1 MPSQGG
7 IKTSALSINRL
18 CQNPCKFFVWNLIL
32 YKSKVQVLLIFR
44 EVWTK
49 LKIASP
55 ALAWGGAIMLFAS
68 LITLGLS
75 VIDPRLFQGVSVW
88 HKPWKFQ
95 ISTVLY
101 WWSLAWFISYFGTSE
116 QFSLSRRFIV
126 WMSLIAGLFEV
137 VYISWQA
144 AFGLASHYNLSSPF
158 YSAMY
163 TAMGVFA
170 VLLTSTSGVLGYRV
184 LRDRSQTYA
193 TSEALRHAIGW
204 GLIISSVL
212 GIATGAI
219 LGGRT
224 TSGGHWVGGTTN
236 DALGLMVLNWSRDGG
251 DLRVAHFFALH
262 AMQILPVMAMLFFWL
277 TPNMSPNTS
286 KQFIWLLAVGYAGF
300 CIFTLMQALRGTPFL
315 S

>member
-1 MPSQGG
+1 
-7 IKTSALSINRL
+7 
-18 CQNPCKFFVWNLIL
+18 LI
-32 YKSKVQVLLIFR
+32 KSKVQILIIFK

-75 VIDPRLFQGVSVW
+75 VFDHRLFQGVSVW

-101 WWSLAWFISYFGTSE
+101 WWSLAWFISYFGTTE

-137 VYISWQA
+137 VYISWQG
-144 AFGLASHYNLSSPF
+144 AFGLASHYNTSSPF
-158 YSAMY
+158 YGAMY
-163 TAMGVFA
+163 TAMAVFA
-170 VLLTSTSGVLGYRV
+170 VLLTSTSGVLGYTV
-184 LRDRSQTYA
+184 LRAHSQTYA
-193 TSEALRHAIGW
+193 TSVALRHAIGW

-212 GIATGAI
+212 GIVTGAI

-224 TSGGHWVGGTTN
+224 NSGGHWVGGTTN

-262 AMQILPVMAMLFFWL
+262 AMQILPVMAVLFICL

-286 KQFIWLLAVGYAGF
+286 KRFIWLLAAGYAGF
-300 CIFTLMQALRGTPFL
+300 CIFTLKQALSGTPFL
-315 S
+315 G

>member
-1 MPSQGG
+1 M
-7 IKTSALSINRL
+7 I
-18 CQNPCKFFVWNLIL
+18 
-32 YKSKVQVLLIFR
+32 KSKVQVLLVFK

-55 ALAWGGAIMLFAS
+55 ALAWGGAIMLIAS

-75 VIDPRLFQGVSVW
+75 EFDPRLFQGVSVW

-95 ISTVLY
+95 ISTVFY
-101 WWSLAWFISYFGTSE
+101 WWSLAWFISYFGTTE
-116 QFSLSRRFIV
+116 QLSLSRRFIV

-137 VYISWQA
+137 IYISWQG
-144 AFGLASHYNLSSPF
+144 AFGLASHYNTGSPF
-158 YSAMY
+158 YGAMY

-184 LRDRSQTYA
+184 LREHSQTYA

-212 GIATGAI
+212 GIVTGAI

-224 TSGGHWVGGTTN
+224 NSGGHWVGGTTN

-262 AMQILPVMAMLFFWL
+262 AMQILPVMAMLFICL

-286 KQFIWLLAVGYAGF
+286 KRFIWLLAAGYAGF
-300 CIFTLMQALRGTPFL
+300 CIFTLKQALSGTPFPG
-315 S
+315 

>member
-1 MPSQGG
+1 
-7 IKTSALSINRL
+7 
-18 CQNPCKFFVWNLIL
+18 LI
-32 YKSKVQVLLIFR
+32 KSKVQILIIFK

-75 VIDPRLFQGVSVW
+75 VFDHRLFQGVSVW

-101 WWSLAWFISYFGTSE
+101 WWSLTWFISYFGTTE

-137 VYISWQA
+137 VYISWQG
-144 AFGLASHYNLSSPF
+144 AFGLASHYNTSSPF
-158 YSAMY
+158 YGAMF
-163 TAMGVFA
+163 TAMAVFA
-170 VLLTSTSGVLGYRV
+170 VLLTSTSGVLGYTV
-184 LRDRSQTYA
+184 LRAHSQTYA
-193 TSEALRHAIGW
+193 TSVALRHAIGW

-212 GIATGAI
+212 GIVTGAI

-224 TSGGHWVGGTTN
+224 NSGGHWVGGTTN

-262 AMQILPVMAMLFFWL
+262 AMQILPVMAVLFICL

-286 KQFIWLLAVGYAGF
+286 KRFIWLLAAGYAGF
-300 CIFTLMQALRGTPFL
+300 CIFTLKQALSGIPFL
-315 S
+315 G

>member
-1 MPSQGG
+1 
-7 IKTSALSINRL
+7 
-18 CQNPCKFFVWNLIL
+18 
-32 YKSKVQVLLIFR
+32 
-44 EVWTK
+44 
-49 LKIASP
+49 
-55 ALAWGGAIMLFAS
+55 MLFAS

-144 AFGLASHYNLSSPF
+144 AFGLASHYNVSSPF

-170 VLLTSTSGVLGYRV
+170 VLLTSTSGVLGYTV

-212 GIATGAI
+212 GIVTGAI
-219 LGGRT
+219 LGRRT

-262 AMQILPVMAMLFFWL
+262 AMQILPVMAMLFICL

-286 KQFIWLLAVGYAGF
+286 KRFIWLLAAGYAGF
-300 CIFTLMQALRGTPFL
+300 CIFTLKQALSGTPFL
-315 S
+315 G

>member
-1 MPSQGG
+1 
-7 IKTSALSINRL
+7 
-18 CQNPCKFFVWNLIL
+18 LI
-32 YKSKVQVLLIFR
+32 KSKVQILIIFK

-75 VIDPRLFQGVSVW
+75 VFDHRLFQGVSVW

-101 WWSLAWFISYFGTSE
+101 WWSLTWFISYFGTTE

-126 WMSLIAGLFEV
+126 WMSLLAGLFEV
-137 VYISWQA
+137 VYISWQG
-144 AFGLASHYNLSSPF
+144 AFGLASHYNISSPF
-158 YSAMY
+158 YGAMY
-163 TAMGVFA
+163 TAMAVFA
-170 VLLTSTSGVLGYRV
+170 VLLTSTSGVLGYTV
-184 LRDRSQTYA
+184 LRAHSQTYA
-193 TSEALRHAIGW
+193 TSVALRHAIGW

-212 GIATGAI
+212 GIVTGAI

-224 TSGGHWVGGTTN
+224 NSGGHWVGGTTN

-262 AMQILPVMAMLFFWL
+262 AMQILPVMAVLFICL

-286 KQFIWLLAVGYAGF
+286 KRFIWLLAAGYAGF
-300 CIFTLMQALRGTPFL
+300 CIFTLKQALSGIPFL
-315 S
+315 G